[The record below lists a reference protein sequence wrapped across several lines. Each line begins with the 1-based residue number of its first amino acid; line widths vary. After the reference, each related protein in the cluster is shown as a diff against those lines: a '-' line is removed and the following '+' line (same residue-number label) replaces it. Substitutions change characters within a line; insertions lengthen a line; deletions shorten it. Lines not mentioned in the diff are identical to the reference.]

1 MARFVVV
8 TVVVMWVVVVV
19 MVVFVGEVLECLGR
33 PVRCIVSPILSRK
46 VGLGLKMTVKDV
58 RAASSDA
65 TVEVLSEMVPRQQ
78 QLLQPLPQPMQQSR

>member
-1 MARFVVV
+1 MARLVVV
-8 TVVVMWVVVVV
+8 TVVAVVVVV
-19 MVVFVGEVLECLGR
+19 VVLAVELVECLGR